1 MKMPYDRMYL
11 QKRILP
17 ILVTAMILFGIS
29 HADAQWV
36 FVARKALGKIE
47 RMTQPKTGHA
57 PGYDVATVV
66 IEGKADR
73 VYGKAVKTIE
83 TAPQLRITRQDPVER
98 IIDFTDG
105 THAAGMKVSQVND
118 AVVHLLVVSATP
130 DQDNTASW
138 VVSGVMRVCREL
150 GANCS
155 VPK

>member
-1 MKMPYDRMYL
+1 MRM
-11 QKRILP
+11 RHHIRTLP
-17 ILVTAMILFGIS
+17 ILVAIVMLFGICN
-29 HADAQWV
+29 ADAQWV

-47 RMTQPKTGHA
+47 RMTQPRTGNA

-66 IEGKADR
+66 IEGKADK

-83 TAPQLRITRQDPVER
+83 TAPQLRITRQDPRER

-105 THAAGMKVSQVND
+105 THSAGMKVSQVND
-118 AVVHLLVVSATP
+118 SVVHLLVVSATP
-130 DQDNTASW
+130 DQDDTTSW
-138 VVSGVMRVCREL
+138 VVSGVMRVCKEM